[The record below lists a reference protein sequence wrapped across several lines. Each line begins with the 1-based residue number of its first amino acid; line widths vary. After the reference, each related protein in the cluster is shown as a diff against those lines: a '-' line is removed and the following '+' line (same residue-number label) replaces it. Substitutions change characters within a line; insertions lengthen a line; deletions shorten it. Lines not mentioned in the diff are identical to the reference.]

1 MLDCIFCVS
10 AGLSQGSIQMPAGLI
25 LQLKSISA
33 PTGRIYHLWTGFTC
47 NAACL
52 KLSAVCISS
61 LPWIPLC
68 LLLFFFFF
76 VLHHG
81 KQMLQG
87 SVSLLFLFFLG
98 PKLMAGAFLPGGR
111 AYECSVGYAVSERTC
126 TYLGLILQRY
136 SAWSCLVLFWQ
147 VKLANGRE
155 HCNCVFI

>member
-76 VLHHG
+76 FTTSWKTNVAGECFTALFILPRTKTYG
-81 KQMLQG
+81 RCFPARRASIWMFCRVCGLWKNLYILG
-87 SVSLLFLFFLG
+87 SYTSEIQCLELFSPFL
-98 PKLMAGAFLPGGR
+98 AG
-111 AYECSVGYAVSERTC
+111 
-126 TYLGLILQRY
+126 
-136 SAWSCLVLFWQ
+136 
-147 VKLANGRE
+147 
-155 HCNCVFI
+155 